1 VDGKCFSET
10 GSLFRW
16 FGPDRQDTEKGVTPM
31 EIEIGTITHYY
42 SHLNVAVLELT
53 QPLNVGEI
61 IHVLGHTTDF
71 IQKVT
76 SMEVNH
82 HHVVTVNPGDNVAL
96 KVIEPVR
103 VHDTI
108 YRVTQELLEPHLN

>member
-1 VDGKCFSET
+1 
-10 GSLFRW
+10 
-16 FGPDRQDTEKGVTPM
+16 M
-31 EIEIGTITHYY
+31 EVEIGTITHYY
-42 SHLNVAVLELT
+42 SHLNVAVLDLKDHLQVSET
-53 QPLNVGEI
+53 

-76 SMEVNH
+76 SMEVDH
-82 HHVVTVNPGDNVAL
+82 HHMVVVNPGDNVAL

-108 YRVTQELLEPHLN
+108 YRVTQEALEPHPG